1 MTFKAFRVYVEDGI
15 RRGVETMTEDQ
26 LPEGEVL
33 IRVHY
38 SSLNYKDALSSN
50 GNKGVTRNYPH
61 TPGIDAAGIVEDSQ
75 SPKWKKGDAV
85 IVTGFDLGMNTH
97 GGLSEYIR
105 VPADWVIKCPEGLSL
120 REAMCYGTAGFT
132 AALSV
137 DKIVSNLKPEDGK
150 ILVTGATGG
159 VGSVA
164 VAFLSKLGYT
174 VLAATGKAE
183 VAEYL
188 KKLGA
193 AEIVGREVIDDQ
205 SGKPML
211 KPLWAGAVD
220 TVSGNT
226 LTTAIKAAAYG
237 GHVTCCGNVSAGDFQ
252 SSVYPFILR
261 GVTLHGIDSVQCGM
275 PIRERLWALMAT
287 DWKVP
292 TIFEEAQ
299 EITLD
304 EVESVVE
311 SLLAGKHKGR
321 TIVKLP

>member
-1 MTFKAFRVYVEDGI
+1 MTFKAFRIHVEDTGI
-15 RRGVETMTEDQ
+15 RRSIETLTTDQ
-26 LPEGEVL
+26 LPEGDVL

-50 GNKGVTRNYPH
+50 GNRGVTKNYPH
-61 TPGIDAAGIVEDSQ
+61 TPGIDAAGVVEESK
-75 SPKWKKGDAV
+75 SPNWKKGDVV

-105 VPADWVIKCPEGLSL
+105 VPSDWVVKCPEGLTP

-137 DKIVSNLKPEDGK
+137 DKIVSNLNPEDGK

-164 VAFLSKLGYT
+164 VALLSKLNYQ
-174 VLAATGKAE
+174 VSAATGKPEAK
-183 VAEYL
+183 AYL
-188 KKLGA
+188 EKLGVS
-193 AEIVGREVIDDQ
+193 EILNREDVNDN

-211 KPLWAGAVD
+211 RAAWAGAID

-226 LTTAIKAAAYG
+226 LTSALKATAYG
-237 GHVTCCGNVSAGDFQ
+237 GHVTCCGNVSAAEF
-252 SSVYPFILR
+252 SSSIFPFILR

-275 PIRERLWALMAT
+275 PIREKLWSALAS

-292 TIFEEAQ
+292 AIFEEAQ
-299 EITLD
+299 EITLE
-304 EVESVVE
+304 EVEATVE
-311 SLLAGKHKGR
+311 ALLAGKHKGR
-321 TIVKLP
+321 TIVKL